1 MFSQFLAKTVDDD
14 TQFIIKEMFFSMIT
28 AGTFT
33 AGIVWYECLVQ
44 PILLILAFGKN
55 LLAMTR
61 KMNENSISSLN
72 FREQPVD

>member
-14 TQFIIKEMFFSMIT
+14 TQFIIKEMIFSMIT

-44 PILLILAFGKN
+44 PILLILALG
-55 LLAMTR
+55 
-61 KMNENSISSLN
+61 
-72 FREQPVD
+72 